1 MTRRVGVRAVLAGL
15 WCLVALVAPS
25 GAWSQQFDIPKVI
38 PDLRLPMLITSC
50 GQSPGGVY
58 VGVVCKALKYEADL
72 VDVADVTTLAD
83 KQYRT
88 LVVTTG
94 TSLKGMG
101 SAGVDV
107 ESEVQRCQALVK
119 KAKAAGIKVIV
130 AQIEGPSRR
139 VDETDELSIKSMT
152 PLADM
157 LITRSDV
164 NKDGYFTKAAADGKI
179 PQVFITQ
186 QMDLMK
192 LLPLI
197 IKTGTP

>member
-1 MTRRVGVRAVLAGL
+1 MTIGKGVPRAAVL
-15 WCLVALVAPS
+15 CLLFVLVGPL
-25 GAWSQQFDIPKVI
+25 GAWSQQLDVPKTM
-38 PDLRLPMLITSC
+38 PELRLPMLITSC

-58 VGVVCKALKYEADL
+58 VSVVCKALKYEADF
-72 VDVADVTTLAD
+72 VDTADVTTLGG
-83 KQYRT
+83 KPYKT
-88 LVVTTG
+88 LLVTTG

-107 ESEVQRCQALVK
+107 EAEVKRCEALVK
-119 KAKAAGIKVIV
+119 KAKAAGIRVIV

-139 VDETDELSIKSMT
+139 VDETDELSIRSMT
-152 PLADM
+152 PLAEV

-192 LLPLI
+192 LFPLLF
-197 IKTGTP
+197 KTGAP